1 MFSIEGVTFHYIF
14 RMIKSQTLPT
24 FKPILLEQSFFKTVS
39 SDSKNNKKVSAKRMK
54 ELKILLMLSLI
65 RSYKKQYIFK
75 VNYNDLALS
84 NNTFTFEEYTFKFF
98 ESFQNQLEKLIHR
111 TNKNQKENDEL
122 RTTKIDL
129 RELREGNSSYVKVG
143 TRELKNRK
151 YKS

>member
-1 MFSIEGVTFHYIF
+1 
-14 RMIKSQTLPT
+14 
-24 FKPILLEQSFFKTVS
+24 
-39 SDSKNNKKVSAKRMK
+39 MK

-84 NNTFTFEEYTFKFF
+84 NNTFTYEEYTFKFF